1 MNIDS
6 LIDFANKAAE
16 EIGKY
21 KVDFILSTQ
30 KIIENRYAIPSLDW
44 HSIKYGEEAELSNV
58 PNDKRGVYA
67 FVVQQRSAVL
77 PPHGY
82 VLYIGIAGHDSPR
95 SLRERYKDYLNQK
108 KVMKNVRIARMIG
121 TWYEVLQFFFAPIG
135 DDISS
140 EELKTLECQLNTAL
154 MPPFAEKDLE
164 AETKR
169 KRRAF
174 RV

>member
-1 MNIDS
+1 ME
-6 LIDFANKAAE
+6 NK
-16 EIGKY
+16 Y
-21 KVDFILSTQ
+21 V
-30 KIIENRYAIPSLDW
+30 IPSLDW
-44 HSIKYGEEAELSNV
+44 RSIKFDEEAELSNV

-67 FVVQQRSAVL
+67 FVVEQRSAVL

-82 VLYIGIAGHDSPR
+82 VLYIGIAGRDSSR

-108 KVMKNVRIARMIG
+108 KVMKRVRIARMIG
-121 TWYEVLQFFFAPIG
+121 TWYQVLRFVFAPVG

-140 EELKTLECQLNTAL
+140 NELKILECQLNTAL
-154 MPPFAEKDLE
+154 MPPFAEGDLE
-164 AETKR
+164 AETKQ